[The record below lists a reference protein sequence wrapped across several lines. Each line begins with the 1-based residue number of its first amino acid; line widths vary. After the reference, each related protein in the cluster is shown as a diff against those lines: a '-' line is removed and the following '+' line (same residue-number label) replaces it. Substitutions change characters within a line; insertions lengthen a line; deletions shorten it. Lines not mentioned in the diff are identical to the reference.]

1 LKFRLSIG
9 TIAQAN
15 LEEGLIMQE
24 VLTAV
29 TYLVV
34 WLICEKVLD
43 MESGLAKLLISLTAA
58 IAVYVIIAVK
68 EHMEKKEDK

>member
-1 LKFRLSIG
+1 MRGF
-9 TIAQAN
+9 T
-15 LEEGLIMQE
+15 MQE

-43 MESGLAKLLISLTAA
+43 IESGLAKLLISLTAA
-58 IAVYVIIAVK
+58 ISVYVMIAVK
-68 EHMEKKEDK
+68 EYLDKKGNE

>member
-1 LKFRLSIG
+1 MGSI
-9 TIAQAN
+9 ARAHFKK
-15 LEEGLIMQE
+15 GLNMQE

-43 MESGLAKLLISLTAA
+43 IKSGLAKLLISLTAA

-68 EHMEKKEDK
+68 DYMDKKADD